1 MLRTGRSL
9 SNLKDRVVAVLGAQD
24 EPGTSV
30 ALALAREG
38 AVLVLGGQDR
48 HRLEALQREVE
59 VHDGQAAVVGVH
71 PAKRHHP
78 SRLVETATDA
88 FGGLDALVFAVEAG
102 ASSLSSGD
110 LDSWERAL
118 DAGLKGFLYAISAA
132 IPAIRERGGCLISL
146 NKATPDPITAAS
158 QEARRVLLRELDR
171 ELSPEGIKTGEITV
185 EEGAAS
191 EEVAREVISL
201 LTDEKRGFST
211 CPTVQG

>member
-1 MLRTGRSL
+1 
-9 SNLKDRVVAVLGAQD
+9 
-24 EPGTSV
+24 V

-59 VHDGQAAVVGVH
+59 AHDGQAAVVGVH

-88 FGGLDALVFAVEAG
+88 FGGLDALVFAVEAR

-118 DAGLKGFLYAISAA
+118 DASLKGFLYAISAA
-132 IPAIRERGGCLISL
+132 IPAMRKRGGRIVSL
-146 NKATPDPITAAS
+146 NKAAPDPITAAS
-158 QEARRVLLRELDR
+158 QEARGVILRELAR

-201 LTDEKRGFST
+201 LTDEERGFST
-211 CPTVQG
+211 RPTGQG